1 MDLLLN
7 SRVEIHWPEKVRQA
21 RLQPSLEEV
30 SRKEIRQA
38 TARRLTQKITDNASR
53 LREAVEAT
61 GLSQREV
68 APRLGISQSKLSKLQ
83 KGPENGGAPLPTPL
97 LQTYLARLETLK
109 RRKA

>member
-7 SRVEIHWPEKVRQA
+7 SRVEIHWPEQVRQA
-21 RLQPSLEEV
+21 RTQPSLEEV

-38 TARRLTQKITDNASR
+38 TARRLNQKNTDNAAR

-61 GLSQREV
+61 GLGQRDV
-68 APRLGISQSKLSKLQ
+68 APRLGISQSKLSKLL
-83 KGPENGGAPLPTPL
+83 KGTENGGPPLPTPL

-109 RRKA
+109 RRRA